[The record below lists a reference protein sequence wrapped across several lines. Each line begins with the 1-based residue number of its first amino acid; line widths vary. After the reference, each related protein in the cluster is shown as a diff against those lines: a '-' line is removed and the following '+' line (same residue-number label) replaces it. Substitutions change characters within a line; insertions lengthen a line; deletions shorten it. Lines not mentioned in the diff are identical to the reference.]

1 MFGTHHSVMFSTKKL
16 KIMGPTHW
24 PNVIRLFSL
33 FFFSPLTLIFL
44 YLSSFSA
51 FPLRFSL
58 PLLFVFPL
66 VILPNPFTNLAT
78 KIKVWICSTDLH
90 RHLAPPTS
98 WALSPNATRS
108 PLSCRGG
115 VDLWSWTWLTTRYSP
130 SFSLPCRARH
140 GWQQYSSFHCCA
152 MLRFLLLLF
161 FFFFFFFLGFWF
173 GLIWDRSQWLWCLNL
188 RSFAS
193 YIWEASDFSL
203 GLTIFFL
210 LFVFFSQNFQNLEL
224 N

>member
-1 MFGTHHSVMFSTKKL
+1 MFSTKKA
-16 KIMGPTHW
+16 KKTRTHT
-24 PNVIRLFSL
+24 LTQCHKTFLSL
-33 FFFSPLTLIFL
+33 FFFPLTLIFL

-51 FPLRFSL
+51 SPLRFSL

-66 VILPNPFTNLAT
+66 VILPNPFTNPAT
-78 KIKVWICSTDLH
+78 EIKVWTCSTDLH
-90 RHLAPPTS
+90 RHLALPTS

-161 FFFFFFFLGFWF
+161 FFFFWAF
-173 GLIWDRSQWLWCLNL
+173 GLVWSEIGV
-188 RSFAS
+188 
-193 YIWEASDFSL
+193 SDFDVWIFVLLLLISEKPLISL
-203 GLTIFFL
+203 
-210 LFVFFSQNFQNLEL
+210 
-224 N
+224 

>member
-33 FFFSPLTLIFL
+33 FFFPPW
-44 YLSSFSA
+44 LSSFSTSH
-51 FPLRFSL
+51 LSL

-66 VILPNPFTNLAT
+66 VILPNPFTNPAT
-78 KIKVWICSTDLH
+78 EIKVWACSTDLH
-90 RHLAPPTS
+90 RHLALPTS

-161 FFFFFFFLGFWF
+161 FFFLGLLVWFDLRSESVTLMFESSFFCFLYLRSLWFLSRINNLFPSFCFFLTKFPKF
-173 GLIWDRSQWLWCLNL
+173 G
-188 RSFAS
+188 
-193 YIWEASDFSL
+193 
-203 GLTIFFL
+203 T
-210 LFVFFSQNFQNLEL
+210 
-224 N
+224 